1 MSKRML
7 ATDPGVEVVV
17 APAGSGKT
25 TLLIYHFLRLLKA
38 GIPVERLV
46 AITFTRKAAA
56 ELLQRLAQVLR
67 GVVAPGELPREKL
80 AEAKV
85 MYGEVLPAP
94 VEARAALSMLD
105 AASVS
110 TVDSFAL
117 SLVQEFLLD
126 ASFALGDGTRALID
140 GPVVSGG
147 DTASFYEAA
156 ARAQIEALDGP
167 ARLLLEEMTFS
178 EALEGV
184 ARLATCG
191 LSKVLSIAEVLEA
204 VGKEFAPVV
213 HKDGEGWLALADRYP
228 RALATWLKAPKGV
241 PPASVLSMLAD
252 AKDEIAIDAD
262 EVVKKAVS
270 ALGWR
275 SESGFT
281 GLGVAMRR
289 RFEAWSDDN
298 AAVRCDSVRLAMLE
312 LAGRARDAALREIAS
327 SGSLGYEE
335 ILCAATGLC
344 ESPPTQLVDRYDALL
359 VDELQDTNPAQLAF
373 YKAFV
378 KMRDGKKPI
387 RWFFVGDTRQSIYR
401 FRQADPFG
409 WQSLVDIARKHDTL
423 AELTINYRSSQL
435 LIEAQRDLFGRLAK
449 ASPGSVDPLHDL
461 EPRPNAPKGEIGDST
476 QPAMIVDAP
485 EIDDVEPYVLAEFAA
500 RVNAR
505 WAEPKF
511 AKETAAVL
519 VRSWAKGAWA
529 AETLRGH
536 GLRVQV
542 AGDRALLAS
551 RPAADL
557 RLFLRVLI
565 DSSDDIAVAG
575 VCKHPSVGL
584 GDRAIMLLRHA
595 NLFGRL
601 LAPDVDLTCLE
612 KAEADG
618 LRPVMGFLR
627 RARDRIGREPTADVL
642 ERLLAELHVR
652 PVIAAG
658 PEGDGDVGVAQLD
671 ILLDIVRAHES
682 DSVDP
687 QAVLEKLSGGGV
699 DAAEDLPVVR
709 MHHAEQVVTVTTVFG
724 AKGLEFDHVALLQV
738 GKGGSDGSVKTK
750 AFSVFRPQGRPIL
763 SMALDPTGGIAA
775 ELDPLSVIARVAG
788 GDEGMQE
795 GLRMLYVGFT
805 RARTSVT
812 LGLKKARTGIV
823 PLLRDVLAEGPITGV
838 TMVEPD
844 ERKLR
849 PAVALQRQRT
859 GVLCPFESCWA
870 EPDGFVLTRPS
881 SAAEL
886 GLDGKALAAE
896 FRARSTIVTAP
907 AGLPMPA
914 GTGLEAVS
922 NIVWGNVVH
931 GWLERWAFDG
941 TPNVAQAVD
950 YLRERWSSDDKSVAD
965 WLVALGLG
973 LRDRLPGFKALLDE
987 KQRLHF
993 EWPLVAIDGNTIWRG
1008 RTDLVVEL
1016 PGREVAIIDFKA
1028 GRLFATETE
1037 IPGVESYA
1045 AQLEGYRRML
1055 EGAGYHVR
1063 EVSLMY
1069 VRGPSWARLVSLP
1082 KQEFVT

>member
-67 GVVAPGELPREKL
+67 GVVAPAEILPEKL
-80 AEAKV
+80 AEAKE
-85 MYGEVLPAP
+85 MYGHVLPAP
-94 VEARAALSMLD
+94 VAARSALSMLD
-105 AASVS
+105 AAPVS

-126 ASFALGDGTRALID
+126 ASFALSDGTRALID

-156 ARAQIEALDGP
+156 ARAQIEALGKP
-167 ARLLLEEMTFS
+167 AHLLLEEMTFT
-178 EALEGV
+178 EAIEGV

-191 LSKVLSIAEVLEA
+191 LSEVLSISAVLEA
-204 VGKEFAPVV
+204 VGKELTPVV
-213 HKDGEGWLALADRYP
+213 RKDRDTWLALADKYP
-228 RALATWLKAPKGV
+228 RVLAAWLRAPKGV
-241 PPASVLSMLAD
+241 PPVSLLSMLAD
-252 AKDEIAIDAD
+252 AKGEMAVDAD
-262 EVVKKAVS
+262 EVVKKAVR

-275 SESGFT
+275 AEGGFT

-289 RFEAWSDDN
+289 RLEAWSDDK
-298 AAVRCDSVRLAMLE
+298 AAVRCDRVRLAMLE
-312 LAGRARDAALREIAS
+312 LAGRARDAALREIAR

-335 ILCAATGLC
+335 ILRAATELC
-344 ESPPTQLVDRYDALL
+344 ESPPAQLADRYDALL

-378 KMRDGKKPI
+378 KMRGGKKPI

-409 WQSLVDIARKHDTL
+409 WQSLVDIARKHETL

-435 LIEAQRDLFGRLAK
+435 LIEAQHELFGRLAK
-449 ASPGSVDPLHDL
+449 ASPGSVDPLDDL
-461 EPRPNAPKGEIGDST
+461 EPRTKAPKGEIGDSQ
-476 QPAMIVDAP
+476 QPALIVDAP
-485 EIDDVEPYVLAEFAA
+485 EIGDVEPYVLAEFAA
-500 RVNAR
+500 RVKAR

-542 AGDRALLAS
+542 TGDRALLVS

-565 DSSDDIAVAG
+565 DPSDDIAVAG

-618 LRPVMGFLR
+618 LRPVLDSLR

-658 PEGDGDVGVAQLD
+658 PEGEGDVGVAQLD
-671 ILLDIVRAHES
+671 ILLDIVRSHES
-682 DSVDP
+682 DTVDP
-687 QAVLEKLSGGGV
+687 QAVLEKLSGDGLDG
-699 DAAEDLPVVR
+699 AEDLPVVR

-738 GKGGSDGSVKTK
+738 EKGGSDGSVKTK
-750 AFSVFRPQGRPIL
+750 AFSVFRPQGSPLL

-812 LGLKKARTGIV
+812 LGLKKAGTGIV
-823 PLLRDVLAEGPITGV
+823 PLLRKVLAEGPITGV
-838 TMVEPD
+838 TTVEPD
-844 ERKLR
+844 DRKLR
-849 PAVALQRQRT
+849 PAVPLQRQRT
-859 GVLCPFESCWA
+859 GVLRPFESCWA

-896 FRARSTIVTAP
+896 FRARATIVSAL

-914 GTGLEAVS
+914 GAGLDAVS
-922 NIVWGNVVH
+922 DIVWGSVVH

-941 TPNVAQAVD
+941 TPTAAQAVD

-973 LRDRLPGFKALLDE
+973 LRDRLPGFKALLDQ

-993 EWPLVAIDGNTIWRG
+993 EWPLVAVDGNTIWRG
-1008 RTDLVVEL
+1008 RTDLVVEF

-1028 GRLFATETE
+1028 GSKFATETE

-1055 EGAGYHVR
+1055 EAGRYHVR
-1063 EVSLMY
+1063 EVGLMY
-1069 VRGPSWARLVSLP
+1069 VRGPSWVRAAYAA
-1082 KQEFVT
+1082 